1 MTVRLVASALVPP
14 TAIAAGGAF
23 LGGLAVAGVGASS
36 AAFYLVGLVFTVGAT
51 TRGLSLLGTLGR
63 ATDAAA
69 QESPDR
75 LIQPPGT
82 RPDVVR
88 GSSSSLLARS
98 SDERLLEGVRQGD
111 QAALAMLMARY
122 QPALLSY
129 GRALVGAEH
138 AEDIVQETWLRV
150 FQAVARKA
158 GSKSVR
164 PWLFAVARSASI
176 DFLRRRAHEAPMTPR
191 ELETLPATTSEAD
204 LAEIREEW
212 KEAVMALYQLPER
225 QRSALAMSSL
235 DGLTASEIAE
245 AMDLSVPQ
253 IYLLLN
259 RSRLALARALT
270 SAQPTAYAA
279 KPPTERTSVDADADQ
294 SSVPPPIESV
304 DDFLREVL
312 AQGTK

>member
-63 ATDAAA
+63 ATHAAA

-75 LIQPPGT
+75 PIQPPGT
-82 RPDVVR
+82 RPE

-111 QAALAMLMARY
+111 QASLAMLMARY

-158 GSKSVR
+158 GSKSIR
-164 PWLFAVARSASI
+164 PWLFALARSASI
-176 DFLRRRAHEAPMTPR
+176 DFLRRRANEAPMTPR